1 MLAEG
6 DLFPVRP
13 AHPPMQAP
21 PADTKT
27 ASLVRKLATVMGAV
41 ERVAKNGK
49 NTFHGYA
56 YATEADITQAVRAEM
71 ATQGVM
77 MIPTVEKVEWTA
89 VETSGGKKERLC
101 TLHVLFTVLDSDS
114 DSSLRF
120 TIIGQGQDAGDKA
133 SYKAMTGATKYALL
147 KLFLIPTGDD
157 PEDEKA
163 PKNIPP
169 PAGVAALKSQVVAG
183 TTKGPTKAPTKTA
196 ATAGWDPGEP
206 PPYVDSDGSYGFNEA
221 PEPPGGQRTHEDIVM
236 GNFGGAAKA
245 KLSSLS
251 DDDLSFYRNA
261 CKRTLGD
268 SAKAQYHTRE
278 ALRLVAFDAEL
289 RFRGLPI

>member
-1 MLAEG
+1 MPE
-6 DLFPVRP
+6 
-13 AHPPMQAP
+13 
-21 PADTKT
+21 TKSSPLPEIRHLT
-27 ASLVRKLATVMGAV
+27 DAKPASLVRKLATVMGAV

-77 MIPTVEKVEWTA
+77 MIPTVEKVEWTG
-89 VETSGGKKERLC
+89 VETNGGKKERLC

-163 PKNIPP
+163 PKNIPA
-169 PAGVAALKSQVVAG
+169 PAGVAALKSQVVKPPA
-183 TTKGPTKAPTKTA
+183 KAA
-196 ATAGWDPGEP
+196 ASTPAHWETGEP
-206 PPYVDSDGSYGFNEA
+206 PPHTDDDVPAESYVNESR
-221 PEPPGGQRTHEDIVM
+221 GGQRTHQDIEM
-236 GNFGGAAKA
+236 GNFGRAKGA
-245 KLSSLS
+245 KLSTLS

-261 CKRTLGD
+261 CKKTLSD
-268 SAKAQYHTRE
+268 ATKAQYHVKET
-278 ALRLVAFDAEL
+278 LRLASFDGEL
-289 RFRGLPI
+289 RFRGLPVG